1 VNKADF
7 EQFTGIWLATNELYS
22 KQPSDAAVA
31 LAFRALVRYDL
42 PDIRRALDA
51 HINDAGDGRFMPKPA
66 DLVKHIEGDPESR
79 SMRAWTLVEDSI
91 GRVGPYQSVV
101 FDDPAIMASI
111 EDIGGWMDICKV
123 TDKELPF
130 KRNEFVVRYKGY
142 LNRPPER
149 HPQKLV
155 GITEANNGRI
165 EGAPV
170 PEPVLLG
177 STQKAIGVY
186 QTGSAKKRGLIT
198 ISEALKSIG
207 HITE

>member
-1 VNKADF
+1 MQKADF
-7 EQFTGIWLATNELYS
+7 EQFTGIWLATNELYG

-31 LAFRALVRYDL
+31 LAFRALIRYDL

-111 EDIGGWMDICKV
+111 EDIGGWMEICKV

-177 STQKAIGVY
+177 SAQKALGVY
-186 QTGSAKKRGLIT
+186 QSGSTKKRGLIT
-198 ISEALKSIG
+198 ISEAMKSIG
-207 HITE
+207 HTAD